1 MIKDRDNLHVQSWNL
16 GSSCQ
21 WHLLIKRQTTP
32 LPKLEL
38 RFLKSMSLADQKAE
52 TTPSLIQSCK
62 LGFWSQC
69 PLLIKDRD
77 NPLVQSWNLGFCSQ
91 WHLLIKRQRQ
101 PLPHPTLEL
110 RFWSQC
116 YLLTKRQRQPPS
128 PIQSWNL
135 HFKVSVT
142 CWSKSRD
149 NPPSKVE
156 LLFLKSVSLAVQKV
170 ETTLPSK
177 VGT

>member
-1 MIKDRDNLHVQSWNL
+1 M
-16 GSSCQ
+16 
-21 WHLLIKRQTTP
+21 LIKRKRQTPPFKVGTYI
-32 LPKLEL
+32 
-38 RFLKSMSLADQKAE
+38 LKSVSLADQKAE

-77 NPLVQSWNLGFCSQ
+77 NPLVQSWNLGFWSQ

-110 RFWSQC
+110 RF
-116 YLLTKRQRQPPS
+116 L
-128 PIQSWNL
+128 
-135 HFKVSVT
+135 
-142 CWSKSRD
+142 KSMSLAD
-149 NPPSKVE
+149 QKAGNCPPPSKVE
-156 LLFLKSVSLAVQKV
+156 TYILKSVSLADQKAETTPHPKLELLFLESVSLADQKV
-170 ETTLPSK
+170 ETTALSK